1 MHLKSV
7 TYTSLGR
14 LDLTS
19 RDVSD
24 IHKTA
29 MRLNALVGVTGL
41 LIFNGSR
48 FLQIIEGPQQA
59 IDALIERL
67 RRDDRHSAFE
77 LRDSRFVACRAFPDW
92 SMELLQVSAGQM
104 LAGSEIEAKLPTDLP
119 PEIRALIQNM
129 ARKIATPLS
138 MPE

>member
-1 MHLKSV
+1 
-7 TYTSLGR
+7 
-14 LDLTS
+14 
-19 RDVSD
+19 
-24 IHKTA
+24 

-48 FLQIIEGPQQA
+48 FLQIIEGPEQA